1 MNQYHYQGILGVYTC
16 SACNQSHNFS
26 EKNNIEKVRRFL
38 CPHFNWVLSMIRSMN
53 GIKMQVSSSCNL
65 CYKQY
70 SSELKIGSKNFNNQ
84 LNTEDTYLSMCCG
97 NRLEVVISLSEEYFD
112 QNESTDVHYDIYS
125 GNNNQNNNQNNQIN
139 NNRINNNFNQNNNN
153 IIINNN
159 NNNNQFNQMQMMM
172 NNAINMNQMIM
183 NNNANNMEYM
193 NKLDSSNIIQLNQK
207 NKLINFLEESS
218 NKNYKIYTSPKL
230 QLRTVMNDLLNLYP
244 EINYFNNNLML
255 NNQTILYL
263 NYTIE
268 TLNLNDNSIIVIKN
282 NIN

>member
-112 QNESTDVHYDIYS
+112 KMNLQMFIMIFI
-125 GNNNQNNNQNNQIN
+125 QA
-139 NNRINNNFNQNNNN
+139 
-153 IIINNN
+153 III
-159 NNNNQFNQMQMMM
+159 
-172 NNAINMNQMIM
+172 
-183 NNNANNMEYM
+183 
-193 NKLDSSNIIQLNQK
+193 KIIIK
-207 NKLINFLEESS
+207 IIKLI
-218 NKNYKIYTSPKL
+218 I
-230 QLRTVMNDLLNLYP
+230 
-244 EINYFNNNLML
+244 
-255 NNQTILYL
+255 
-263 NYTIE
+263 IE
-268 TLNLNDNSIIVIKN
+268 
-282 NIN
+282 

>member
-1 MNQYHYQGILGVYTC
+1 MDLYHYQGILGVYTC

-112 QNESTDVHYDIYS
+112 QNEPTDVHYDIYS
-125 GNNNQNNNQNNQIN
+125 GNNNQNNNQNNQMN
-139 NNRINNNFNQNNNN
+139 NNRMNNNFNQNNNN

-159 NNNNQFNQMQMMM
+159 NNNQFSQMQMMM
-172 NNAINMNQMIM
+172 NNAINMNQKIM
-183 NNNANNMEYM
+183 NNN
-193 NKLDSSNIIQLNQK
+193 S
-207 NKLINFLEESS
+207 
-218 NKNYKIYTSPKL
+218 
-230 QLRTVMNDLLNLYP
+230 
-244 EINYFNNNLML
+244 NNN
-255 NNQTILYL
+255 
-263 NYTIE
+263 
-268 TLNLNDNSIIVIKN
+268 
-282 NIN
+282 